1 MRIDLCILLMWAF
14 VVAKW
19 MDFVGEFAVSL
30 SGTNKQGIGTRYVSN
45 YHNLIESVFLKIII
59 ISKKNFF

>member
-45 YHNLIESVFLKIII
+45 YHNLIESIG
-59 ISKKNFF
+59 IS

>member
-30 SGTNKQGIGTRYVSN
+30 SGTSKQGIGTRYVSN

-59 ISKKNFF
+59 ISKIFFF

>member
-1 MRIDLCILLMWAF
+1 MWAS

-30 SGTNKQGIGTRYVSN
+30 SGTSKQGIGTRYVSN

-59 ISKKNFF
+59 ISKIFFF